1 MRAMTTSWVA
11 PDACTLPMVEQPM
24 RVAEFDTLF
33 STDVVAVERISSTRL
48 RMILEGQ
55 TDLATR
61 TRDLAERETACCS
74 FFTFDVSELAGSSAD
89 VVRLQLDIG
98 VPQARADVLDAL
110 AQRATNLSS
119 ADAS

>member
-1 MRAMTTSWVA
+1 MTTSWVA
-11 PDACTLPMVEQPM
+11 PDACTLPMVEQLM

-55 TDLATR
+55 TDFATR

-110 AQRATNLSS
+110 AQRATNLST